1 MGELK
6 FASSILAC
14 MSRPSWDEYFLKIV
28 DTVSER
34 STCDRG
40 KAGAVIVK
48 GRRILSTGYAGSP
61 PGQPHCDEAGHMMR
75 RVVDEDDNLS
85 QHCVRTIHAEANALV
100 QAAKFGIAVDGA
112 TMYAKFEPCYAC
124 AMIIVGAGISRVVAR
139 KKYHAAEESRKL
151 FNNARIE
158 LVVTENDMMK
168 YEKQ

>member
-1 MGELK
+1 MP
-6 FASSILAC
+6 
-14 MSRPSWDEYFLKIV
+14 RPSWDEYFLKIV

-40 KAGAVIVK
+40 KAGALVVK

-75 RVVDEDDNLS
+75 RVVDDDDNIS

-100 QAAKFGIAVDGA
+100 QAAKFGISVDGA

-124 AMIIVGAGISRVVAR
+124 AMIIVGAGIKRVVAR
-139 KKYHAAEESRKL
+139 KKYHAADEARKL
-151 FNNARIE
+151 FKNARVD
-158 LVVTENDMMK
+158 LDVVEDSLME
-168 YEKQ
+168 YSDQ